1 MARIQKKKTP
11 DNKKK
16 KKFESDDSQVAVSSA
31 EVAVAGAPGRGESGA
46 QNDSS
51 RDKKKK
57 AAPLINR
64 SSGTEQSAIMKM
76 IDAYFGTWIQF
87 FREVRFELE
96 KVAWPTR
103 KQTIGSTAV
112 VIVFV
117 FILALFLGVVDMGLS
132 SLIRLIL

>member
-11 DNKKK
+11 DQKKSK
-16 KKFESDDSQVAVSSA
+16 QEVQNSQAVSGSA
-31 EVAVAGAPGRGESGA
+31 ETGGAGLFRKTESGA
-46 QNDSS
+46 QNDSG

-57 AAPLINR
+57 AAPMISR
-64 SSGTEQSAIMKM
+64 ASGTGQSAIMKM
-76 IDAYFGTWIQF
+76 IDTYFGTWIQF

-103 KQTIGSTAV
+103 KQTLGSTAV

>member
-11 DNKKK
+11 DQKKK
-16 KKFESDDSQVAVSSA
+16 KQEAAGSQAATGSA
-31 EVAVAGAPGRGESGA
+31 EAVGAGSPGKGENGA
-46 QNDSS
+46 QADSG

-64 SSGTEQSAIMKM
+64 SSGPETSAIMKM
-76 IDAYFGTWIQF
+76 IDTYFGTWIQF

-96 KVAWPTR
+96 KVAWPSR

-112 VIVFV
+112 VLVFV

-132 SLIRLIL
+132 SVIRLIL

>member
-1 MARIQKKKTP
+1 MARIHKKKVP
-11 DNKKK
+11 DKTKKML
-16 KKFESDDSQVAVSSA
+16 ETGASQ
-31 EVAVAGAPGRGESGA
+31 AVAGSSDGPSQRGENSVKSDPAG
-46 QNDSS
+46 
-51 RDKKKK
+51 DKKKK
-57 AAPLINR
+57 TAPLISR
-64 SSGTEQSAIMKM
+64 SSGVGQSAIMKM
-76 IDAYFGTWIQF
+76 IDTYFGTWIQF

-112 VIVFV
+112 VLAFV

>member
-11 DNKKK
+11 DQKKSK
-16 KKFESDDSQVAVSSA
+16 QEVQNSRAVSGSA
-31 EVAVAGAPGRGESGA
+31 EAGGAGLFRKTESGA
-46 QNDSS
+46 QNDSG

-57 AAPLINR
+57 SAPMISR
-64 SSGTEQSAIMKM
+64 SSGTGQSAIMKM
-76 IDAYFGTWIQF
+76 IDTYFGAWIQF

-117 FILALFLGVVDMGLS
+117 FILALFLGVVDVGLS

>member
-1 MARIQKKKTP
+1 MACIQKKKAP
-11 DNKKK
+11 DQKKRKYESDNSHTAAAGSEEAAGAKDPVRKEIVAQNGPGKDQK
-16 KKFESDDSQVAVSSA
+16 KKFTPIIS
-31 EVAVAGAPGRGESGA
+31 
-46 QNDSS
+46 
-51 RDKKKK
+51 
-57 AAPLINR
+57 R
-64 SSGTEQSAIMKM
+64 SSGPEQSAIMKM
-76 IDAYFGTWIQF
+76 IDRYFGTWIQF

-112 VIVFV
+112 VLVFV

>member
-1 MARIQKKKTP
+1 MARIHKKKAP
-11 DNKKK
+11 DKTKKTQ
-16 KKFESDDSQVAVSSA
+16 ETGASQAVTGSSDGPSQRRENSVKSDP
-31 EVAVAGAPGRGESGA
+31 AG
-46 QNDSS
+46 
-51 RDKKKK
+51 DKKKK
-57 AAPLINR
+57 AAPLISR
-64 SSGTEQSAIMKM
+64 SPGASQSAIMKM
-76 IDAYFGTWIQF
+76 IDTYFGTWIQF

>member
-1 MARIQKKKTP
+1 MARIQKKKAP
-11 DNKKK
+11 DKTKKNRETGASEVSTGNSQIVGDGPSHSREINGK
-16 KKFESDDSQVAVSSA
+16 PDS
-31 EVAVAGAPGRGESGA
+31 AG
-46 QNDSS
+46 
-51 RDKKKK
+51 DKKKK
-57 AAPLINR
+57 VMPLIGR
-64 SSGTEQSAIMKM
+64 PSGAGQSAIMKM
-76 IDAYFGTWIQF
+76 IDTHFGTWIQF

-132 SLIRLIL
+132 SLIRMIL

>member
-11 DNKKK
+11 DKKK
-16 KKFESDDSQVAVSSA
+16 KKLESDNSHAAVSSA
-31 EVAVAGAPGRGESGA
+31 EAAGAKGPGRGETGA
-46 QNDSS
+46 QNGPGKDS
-51 RDKKKK
+51 KKK
-57 AAPLINR
+57 ASSIMSR
-64 SSGTEQSAIMKM
+64 SSGPDQSAIMKM
-76 IDAYFGTWIQF
+76 IDRYFGTWIQF

-112 VIVFV
+112 VLVFV